1 MKRRKL
7 LTAFGAGALVAP
19 LSSLAQQPP
28 KVWRIGYLSPHSRL
42 YPPYARALL
51 EGMGERGYVEGKNL
65 VIEWRFAD
73 GEYGRLPALA
83 AELVRRCKV
92 AALGTLH
99 HGAPSVSMVPYA
111 IIEDPFAFV
120 VLVSALSAHTKEMLG
135 DPNVALMIMEPESD
149 TKPPHTL
156 ARVSMQGRAEPIS
169 QDDPRFGAARAAY
182 TARFPDMVGLFE
194 LGDVTLFAIA
204 PAAVRIIAG
213 FAQAASITPA
223 SMARSVRHTG
233 Q

>member
-1 MKRRKL
+1 VNEPS
-7 LTAFGAGALVAP
+7 A
-19 LSSLAQQPP
+19 
-28 KVWRIGYLSPHSRL
+28 SR
-42 YPPYARALL
+42 
-51 EGMGERGYVEGKNL
+51 
-65 VIEWRFAD
+65 
-73 GEYGRLPALA
+73 A

-111 IIEDPFAFV
+111 IVEDPFAFV
-120 VLVSALSAHTKEMLG
+120 VLVSALSAHTQEMLG

-156 ARVSMQGRAEPIS
+156 ARVSMQGRAEPIA
-169 QDDPRFGAARAAY
+169 QDNPRFGAARVVY
-182 TARFPDMVGLFE
+182 SARFPDMVGLFE
-194 LGDVTLFAIA
+194 LGDFTLFAIA
-204 PAAVRIIAG
+204 PAAVRVIAG

-223 SMARSVRHTG
+223 SIARSVRHTG

>member
-1 MKRRKL
+1 MEAIVKE
-7 LTAFGAGALVAP
+7 P
-19 LSSLAQQPP
+19 S
-28 KVWRIGYLSPHSRL
+28 
-42 YPPYARALL
+42 
-51 EGMGERGYVEGKNL
+51 
-65 VIEWRFAD
+65 AD
-73 GEYGRLPALA
+73 RA

-120 VLVSALSAHTKEMLG
+120 VLVSALSAHTKAMRG
-135 DPNVALMIMEPESD
+135 GPDVALMIMEPECD

-169 QDDPRFGAARAAY
+169 QADPRFGAARAAY
-182 TARFPDMVGLFE
+182 SARFPDMVGLFE
-194 LGDVTLFAIA
+194 LSDFTLFAIA
-204 PAAVRIIAG
+204 PTAVRVIAG

-223 SMARSVRHTG
+223 LFARSVRHTG